1 MSEGRQPWMRDY
13 HLQHRARSLRPK
25 IRVGISEVIYGERG
39 REVAFLRD
47 TAILIEKLGFDTLWF
62 PEHVV
67 FFEEYTSKYPYG
79 SVGGNEV
86 FRKRQELDNP
96 GLRGIFDGPI
106 AIVAAASVTSK
117 LRFGTFVTILPQ
129 RNPVVFAREIATVD
143 HLSSG
148 RYDFGVGVGWSKE
161 EYEACQTP
169 FVRRGDR
176 MDDYIKAMKCL
187 WTEDL
192 SSYDGDFVSFQN
204 VMAFPK
210 PLQRPHPPILVGGQS
225 QRGIARAAELGD
237 GVIFYNLDIEDVEKA
252 LEFYED
258 ELAKHDKSIDHA
270 KVVVGRRNEV
280 RSQESWESDATY
292 IQEIQKLGVVTD
304 VVCSPRFPTEGY
316 VEAMTGYAEV
326 VLNR

>member
-13 HLQHRARSLRPK
+13 HLQRRARSLRPK

-237 GVIFYNLDIEDVEKA
+237 G
-252 LEFYED
+252 ED